1 MKPLIISLEYRPQV
15 GGIASY
21 VYNLATHWPNYEAVV
36 LAPKWPDKKVAAD
49 FDAAQPFKTY
59 RRNLYWPIWP
69 RWLGVLWSA
78 ARIAKK
84 EKCDCIF
91 VEHCLPVGYAAWFIK
106 KLKKIPYFVFF
117 HGTDLEMATAK
128 RNKRFKTR
136 IVLNS
141 ATKVILNSQ
150 FMKNK
155 LQARLPE
162 IDENKMAILYPAPA
176 DFFFNLKPAAEIE
189 ALKDKLALNG
199 KKVMLTVARLAEGKG
214 YPHLVRILPKI
225 LKRVPNLVWVI
236 IGSGPK
242 EKAVMDMIQKDYF
255 QNVVR
260 FLGSM
265 PYESLPDY
273 YQLADLFVL
282 LTHKDENREEGWGT
296 VFLEAAVSGVPVV
309 AGEVGGVGEVVDN
322 LKTGM
327 LVNPYEDEQV
337 VNSISEFLLNLDYS
351 KQMGQAARTRVLSEF
366 TWDKQISK
374 IFN

>member
-1 MKPLIISLEYRPQV
+1 MKPLIISLEYRPQI

-21 VYNLATHWPNYEAVV
+21 VYNLALHWPNHEAVV
-36 LAPKWPDKKVAAD
+36 LAPKWNKPKEAVD
-49 FDAAQPFKTY
+49 FDAQQPFKTY

-69 RWLGVLWSA
+69 RWIGMVWQA
-78 ARIAKK
+78 WRIAKK

-91 VEHCLPVGYAAWFIK
+91 VQHCLPAGYAAWLLK
-106 KLKKIPYFVFF
+106 KFTKIPYFVFF
-117 HGTDLEMATAK
+117 HGTDLEMTTAK

-136 IVLNS
+136 IIL
-141 ATKVILNSQ
+141 AAAAKVVLNSQ

-162 IDENKMAILYPAPA
+162 IEENKLAILYPAPA
-176 DFFFNLKPAAEIE
+176 DFFFDLKSTTEIENLKN
-189 ALKDKLALNG
+189 KLALDG

-242 EKAVMDMIQKDYF
+242 EKAVMEMIQKDYL

-309 AGEVGGVGEVVDN
+309 AGEVGGVSEVVAN
-322 LKTGM
+322 LHTGV
-327 LVNPYEDEQV
+327 LVSPYEDEQV
-337 VNSISEFLLNLDYS
+337 VNTISEFLLNLDYA
-351 KQMGQAARTRVLSEF
+351 KQMGGDGRDRVLAEF
-366 TWDKQISK
+366 TWDKQIK
-374 IFN
+374 NVFN